1 MKTKLFTT
9 LSALALVGTLLL
21 ACAHARHVAAAAASD
36 DDDLR
41 ERDETNETY
50 RLAPGATV
58 DVHSISGTVKVET
71 ANTDAAEVHILR
83 SARTRED
90 LDCRPVRI
98 EHADARLRI
107 DGNDER
113 RRCQNVQVRQ
123 NVTLRLPRRVELNV
137 ESVSGHVNAGDIEGS
152 VTYSSISGHATVGNV
167 NGSVRFTSISGHATV
182 GNVSG
187 PVQFNSI
194 SGHVDVASALDAASF
209 NSISG
214 HISINL
220 ARLGSRGLRAHSIS
234 GSVDV
239 GLGDEVN
246 ADLRVE
252 SISGDVIADGARITV
267 TKLRD
272 NEFTGRVGAGGSPL
286 EFYSISGNI
295 RLHRAGV

>member
-1 MKTKLFTT
+1 MKTKLFAT
-9 LSALALVGTLLL
+9 LSTLALTGSLLF
-21 ACAHARHVAAAAASD
+21 ACTHARRVAAS

-58 DVHSISGTVKVET
+58 DVHSISGSVKVET
-71 ANTDAAEVHILR
+71 ASTDTAEVHIVR
-83 SARTRED
+83 SARTREE
-90 LDCRPVRI
+90 LECRPVRI
-98 EHADARLRI
+98 EHADASLRI
-107 DGNDER
+107 DGNDQR
-113 RRCQNVQVRQ
+113 RRCQNARVRQ
-123 NVTLRLPRRVELNV
+123 EVTLRLPRRVELNV

-152 VTYSSISGHATVGNV
+152 VLFTSISGHATVGNV
-167 NGSVRFTSISGHATV
+167 NGSVRFKSISGHATV

-220 ARLGSRGLRAHSIS
+220 ARLGARGLRAQSIS

-239 GLGDEVN
+239 GLSDDVN
-246 ADLRVE
+246 ADLHVE

-267 TKLRD
+267 TKLRE
-272 NEFTGRVGAGGSPL
+272 NEFTGRVGAGGAPL
-286 EFYSISGNI
+286 EFFSISGNI